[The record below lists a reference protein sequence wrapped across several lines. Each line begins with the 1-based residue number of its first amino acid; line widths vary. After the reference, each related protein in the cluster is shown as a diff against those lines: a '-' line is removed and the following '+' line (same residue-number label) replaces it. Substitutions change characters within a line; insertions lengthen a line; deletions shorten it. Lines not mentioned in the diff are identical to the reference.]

1 MQKAMSIFHLN
12 FIWLKI
18 LSGDGTFRHRFFYLN
33 SSLRISSRLL
43 TIAVTISYEPPSE
56 IDFIRAFMFS
66 SKSFGKRVQYF
77 FAELNLSF
85 FTWVCLTIECE
96 DNIKIA
102 FEKSGDSVIDTD
114 DIATLLSLFNL
125 PVI

>member
-1 MQKAMSIFHLN
+1 MSDEALQKHINIYVRIVSYCISFFNSKIIIF
-12 FIWLKI
+12 
-18 LSGDGTFRHRFFYLN
+18 
-33 SSLRISSRLL
+33 
-43 TIAVTISYEPPSE
+43 VTILCA
-56 IDFIRAFMFS
+56 IL
-66 SKSFGKRVQYF
+66 

-85 FTWVCLTIECE
+85 FTGVCLAVECE